1 MPAKPLKRRNERLDM
16 GSADV
21 TISRD
26 LLFVTM
32 RKAIKDALV
41 DGKTQGG
48 KPDDEL
54 HADAH
59 GRTSQIIADMF
70 AKGGKK

>member
-1 MPAKPLKRRNERLDM
+1 M

-26 LLFVTM
+26 LLFVTL
-32 RKAIKDALV
+32 RKAVKDALT
-41 DGKTQGG
+41 DGKTVGN
-48 KPDDEL
+48 KPDEEL

-59 GRTSQIIADMF
+59 ARTSLIIADML
-70 AKGGKK
+70 ARRGRP